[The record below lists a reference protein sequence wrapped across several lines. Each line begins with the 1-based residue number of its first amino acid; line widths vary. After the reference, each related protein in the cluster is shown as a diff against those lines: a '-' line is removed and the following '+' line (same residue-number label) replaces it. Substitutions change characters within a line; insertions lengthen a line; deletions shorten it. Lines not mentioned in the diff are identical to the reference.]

1 MRFMKTGVATALVVA
16 AGQTW
21 AVEPDMTVL
30 AVAQAEVPVVQQP
43 APGASTTIRGAM
55 ASNQTKATAPS
66 QSVAPSAEQRQTAEA
81 TPKTQSE
88 LQQQKAAAQEQLE
101 KMKEQTMAETET
113 RKSFFRWFKKAAA

>member
-1 MRFMKTGVATALVVA
+1 MRFMKTVVATALVVA

-21 AVEPDMTVL
+21 AVEPDMAVL
-30 AVAQAEVPVVQQP
+30 AVAQAEAPVVQQP
-43 APGASTTIRGAM
+43 APVAAATVRGAM
-55 ASNQTKATAPS
+55 ASNQLKATTSSTPI
-66 QSVAPSAEQRQTAEA
+66 APSAEQRQSAEA
-81 TPKTQSE
+81 APKTQSE